1 MYFAPQTVNLAT
13 GLVRKTEK
21 TKMKFTSGIY
31 QNLTNF
37 KTYKL
42 SIKFLKFY
50 RNILCCLWECSIS
63 APRELYHL
71 GYRPQNMPLGRQ
83 NE

>member
-50 RNILCCLWECSIS
+50 RNILCCL
-63 APRELYHL
+63 
-71 GYRPQNMPLGRQ
+71 
-83 NE
+83 